1 MGKQTLNLA
10 VNWIDGM
17 KINKDHFIATD
28 LNLSRH
34 LLNVYQ
40 TIVNPYNYGLL
51 LQNRYKK
58 QALNVVIDIDS
69 QAYVHAKVFTCSA
82 ITKGGVRIEIDEAHF
97 ADSEL
102 AAELPSASISKDEL
116 NNNEYYLALTID
128 TSKRV
133 PFGIADPEE
142 QPPRLP
148 YVIPGINLSIHK
160 SNELESIKSANSLLI
175 GRLIYVDEKP
185 QLDEDYIP
193 PCQTIFSHPKLAE
206 YHAQLVKI
214 LGQIEIDLINI
225 LKRIKEKKQS
235 TSIAITVADVIDSLL
250 LYMSVHL
257 VEFRRM
263 ARYYPPVYIFEHMSA
278 IARNVSNAINKQAT
292 ADREE
297 LLNYIQ
303 DWSNLKQGEFEE
315 LIAKAIEYYYD
326 HDDINK
332 SINHLAPFVNAISK
346 VTNTLS
352 NLDFI
357 GKKKDRQIFVKEQKE
372 NPGSSFLVD

>member
-1 MGKQTLNLA
+1 MGKQIISLP

-28 LNLSRH
+28 LNLTRQIS
-34 LLNVYQ
+34 NAYKA
-40 TIVNPYNYGLL
+40 IVNPYNYGLL
-51 LQNRYKK
+51 LQNNYKK
-58 QALNVVIDIDS
+58 QALNIVVDLDNQS
-69 QAYVHAKVFTCSA
+69 FVHAKVFTCSA

-97 ADSEL
+97 TDSDL
-102 AAELPSASISKDEL
+102 AALLPHTSISADQLEGKI
-116 NNNEYYLALTID
+116 YYLALTVD
-128 TSKRV
+128 PNKRV

-148 YVIPGINLSIHK
+148 FVVPGFLLSLHAQE
-160 SNELESIKSANSLLI
+160 ELESIKVGSSLII
-175 GRLIYVDEKP
+175 GRLTYANEKP
-185 QLDEDYIP
+185 VLDDDYIP
-193 PCQTIFSHPKLAE
+193 PCQTIFSHPKLVE
-206 YHAQLVKI
+206 YHSQLVKI

-235 TSIAITVADVIDSLL
+235 TSIALTVADVIDSLL
-250 LYMSVHL
+250 IYMSVHL
-257 VEFRRM
+257 VEFRKM
-263 ARYYPPVYIFEHMSA
+263 ARYYQPVFIFEHMSA
-278 IARNVSNAINKQAT
+278 IARNINNAINKQAT

-315 LIAKAIEYYYD
+315 LIAKAVEYEYD
-326 HDDINK
+326 HDDINE
-332 SINHLAPFVNAISK
+332 SIVHLAPFVNAISK
-346 VTNTLS
+346 VTSTLS

-372 NPGSSFLVD
+372 SSGSSFLVD